1 MQSLCPASDT
11 GGTEPNE
18 GQHTYK
24 ATHTASVFVCRLRH
38 FLLFPLDANF
48 QPITKALSDN
58 VLPHNMMY
66 ISEPH
71 PVARLI
77 IDITRV
83 NAAIAQDALK
93 PFFFSGAKQLEAVP
107 VVL

>member
-1 MQSLCPASDT
+1 MC
-11 GGTEPNE
+11 
-18 GQHTYK
+18 
-24 ATHTASVFVCRLRH
+24 
-38 FLLFPLDANF
+38 
-48 QPITKALSDN
+48 
-58 VLPHNMMY
+58 

-93 PFFFSGAKQLEAVP
+93 SFLVFFSGAKQLEAVP